1 MSRIPRL
8 SGEAAVPLQEGE
20 PVFQAPWEARAF
32 AMALALFEQG
42 QYSWKEFQEIL
53 IDEIGTASAHGAR
66 AGTPAPAYYEH
77 WLRAFEQLLS
87 KKGVILEEQL
97 EARASELTSTPSRYD
112 DHEDEHDDHQQPGA

>member
-8 SGEAAVPLQEGE
+8 SGEAAIPLQEGE

-53 IDEIGTASAHGAR
+53 IDEIGTAAAHGA
-66 AGTPAPAYYEH
+66 GPG
-77 WLRAFEQLLS
+77 LRP
-87 KKGVILEEQL
+87 
-97 EARASELTSTPSRYD
+97 RPTTSTGSARSSNS
-112 DHEDEHDDHQQPGA
+112 